1 MYRSTILLCDLYS
14 IIINIKKQVPVI
26 EKSLRVIFFFIFFF
40 GESSQ
45 FFELNKYKVEAGKDF
60 KRIVFYLCKESELD
74 ECEDIRYDVD
84 CSTKSGKQDQCEND
98 EQLARKLEEEWNAL
112 DVDYEEF
119 PDTSTSVSTI
129 ISATASTNTSTAA
142 KASVSS
148 ATTTRTS
155 TAGSAINDLQRSD
168 VINTYEDVV
177 KVLSTRANHSD
188 QFFLVIRRML
198 PFSRALSQWQRQA
211 TKSHPTNVLR
221 VRYAGEDGIDSGA
234 IGLEFFENS
243 AQEMGKVMFPDGKPI
258 ESTFPVQNGNFRTC
272 RQIVSASLA
281 QGGPPPCFL
290 DESSYRSA
298 FKEIDMMAISSDDLT
313 AKENMMLEEVRAD
326 YTKYTDLIIDNNYTG
341 VIDEDHIEEI
351 IRSLKVSA
359 VTRRSLYM
367 KEFVIGLNC
376 YGLADMIRKYPDKC
390 QPLFVNGDLMKGVI
404 PDADYLFSVM
414 WPVYSE
420 QGSSRKCIGM
430 KMMDHFQ
437 DTLNA
442 FEDEHMTGY
451 LTAIAW
457 RDFKDDSEDS
467 EKEDEE
473 KGKENQNHLRI
484 PV

>member
-1 MYRSTILLCDLYS
+1 M
-14 IIINIKKQVPVI
+14 
-26 EKSLRVIFFFIFFF
+26 
-40 GESSQ
+40 
-45 FFELNKYKVEAGKDF
+45 
-60 KRIVFYLCKESELD
+60 
-74 ECEDIRYDVD
+74 D

-198 PFSRALSQWQRQA
+198 PFSWALSQWQRQA
-211 TKSHPTNVLR
+211 TKSHPLNVLR

-243 AQEMGKVMFPDGKPI
+243 VQEMGKVMFPDGKPI

-272 RQIVSASLA
+272 GQIVSASLA
-281 QGGPPPCFL
+281 QGGPPPCLL

-313 AKENMMLEEVRAD
+313 AK
-326 YTKYTDLIIDNNYTG
+326 
-341 VIDEDHIEEI
+341 
-351 IRSLKVSA
+351 
-359 VTRRSLYM
+359 
-367 KEFVIGLNC
+367 
-376 YGLADMIRKYPDKC
+376 
-390 QPLFVNGDLMKGVI
+390 
-404 PDADYLFSVM
+404 
-414 WPVYSE
+414 
-420 QGSSRKCIGM
+420 
-430 KMMDHFQ
+430 
-437 DTLNA
+437 
-442 FEDEHMTGY
+442 
-451 LTAIAW
+451 
-457 RDFKDDSEDS
+457 
-467 EKEDEE
+467 
-473 KGKENQNHLRI
+473 
-484 PV
+484 